1 MNYIRRDKECL
12 PELASTSEQFKREI
26 AGKNRQEAYEHY
38 ENRKSTLKYNTEE
51 TKQEF
56 KRMNE
61 ERCSFCTQ
69 IILEFERDMTVE
81 HIETKKEVP
90 EKIYE
95 WNNLLCAC
103 KACNTK
109 RGIKRFEEE
118 KYLNPT
124 KVEDIEKYFV
134 YHADGTISIN
144 EELSQQETEAAKYM
158 IDLYG
163 LDRDSLVYERR
174 SFFKDLQEDEFY
186 EGLLKQRMNSRR
198 IILRSVFTYYKRRI
212 RDGK

>member
-1 MNYIRRDKECL
+1 M
-12 PELASTSEQFKREI
+12 
-26 AGKNRQEAYEHY
+26 
-38 ENRKSTLKYNTEE
+38 
-51 TKQEF
+51 
-56 KRMNE
+56 
-61 ERCSFCTQ
+61 
-69 IILEFERDMTVE
+69 
-81 HIETKKEVP
+81 
-90 EKIYE
+90 
-95 WNNLLCAC
+95 
-103 KACNTK
+103 
-109 RGIKRFEEE
+109 
-118 KYLNPT
+118 
-124 KVEDIEKYFV
+124 

-163 LDRDSLVYERR
+163 LDRESLVYERR